1 MTRTIQ
7 RFSFGHSIL
16 FAQGKFDEYCVY
28 IRKPDDVLD
37 PPHDLS
43 YFQYMLK
50 MNRPGVTTERQN
62 HRMTFMDFI
71 AIYEMTGKAISE
83 NVLEKIHVLASS
95 YNDPH
100 WVELTFVVLYAAMV
114 AEENK
119 ENTKLDKKIKGL
131 AVYMLLIE
139 NRSPEFIVN
148 YFQGMKWQKIQAM
161 CDARHLFP

>member
-1 MTRTIQ
+1 
-7 RFSFGHSIL
+7 
-16 FAQGKFDEYCVY
+16 
-28 IRKPDDVLD
+28 
-37 PPHDLS
+37 
-43 YFQYMLK
+43 
-50 MNRPGVTTERQN
+50 
-62 HRMTFMDFI
+62 
-71 AIYEMTGKAISE
+71 MTGKAISE